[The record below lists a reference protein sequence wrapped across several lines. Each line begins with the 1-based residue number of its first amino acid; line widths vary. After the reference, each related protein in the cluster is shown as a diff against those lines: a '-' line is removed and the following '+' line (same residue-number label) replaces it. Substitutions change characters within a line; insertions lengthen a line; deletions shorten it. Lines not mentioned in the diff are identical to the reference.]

1 MAIPKAMQERYDEI
15 APLISEFCDDRLNDE
30 YKALCLHL
38 LEKLCR
44 KRPSP
49 LLGGREETWAAGI
62 VYAIDAN
69 NFIFDK
75 ANPYCMTAQDIADGF
90 NLSAS
95 TAGNKASELRRMFD
109 ISYLNTEWLL
119 QEHLQDNPA
128 VWMLKVDGFIVD
140 IRNMPLHIQKLA
152 FEKASSLM
160 YPVKTAFDFFADPEY
175 AAFRDGLTKKP
186 PI

>member
-1 MAIPKAMQERYDEI
+1 MAIPKAMQEKYDEI
-15 APLISEFCDDRLNDE
+15 ALLIAEFCDDRLNDE

-49 LLGGREETWAAGI
+49 LLGGREATWAAGI
-62 VYAIDAN
+62 VYAIATN

-109 ISYLNTEWLL
+109 ISYMNSEWVL
-119 QEHLQDNPA
+119 QVYLQDNPA

-140 IRNMPLHIQKLA
+140 IRHMPLHIQKLA
-152 FEKASSLM
+152 FEK
-160 YPVKTAFDFFADPEY
+160 
-175 AAFRDGLTKKP
+175 GLIP
-186 PI
+186 YVPGECDNVDS

>member
-1 MAIPKAMQERYDEI
+1 MVIPKAMQDKYDEI
-15 APLISEFCDDRLNDE
+15 APLIAEFCDDRLNDE

-62 VYAIDAN
+62 VYAIATN

-90 NLSAS
+90 RLSAS

-109 ISYLNTEWLL
+109 ISYMNDEWLL

-140 IRNMPLHIQKLA
+140 IRHMSLHIQKLA
-152 FEKASSLM
+152 FEK
-160 YPVKTAFDFFADPEY
+160 
-175 AAFRDGLTKKP
+175 GLIPYIPGECSKDDS
-186 PI
+186 

>member
-1 MAIPKAMQERYDEI
+1 MAIPKAMQEKYDDI
-15 APLISEFCDDRLNDE
+15 APLIAEFCDDRLNDE
-30 YKALCLHL
+30 YKGLCLHL

-62 VYAIDAN
+62 VYAIATN

-75 ANPYCMTAQDIADGF
+75 ANPYHMTAQELADGF

-95 TAGNKASELRRMFD
+95 TTGNKASELRRMFD
-109 ISYLNTEWLL
+109 ISYMNSEWVL
-119 QEHLQDNPA
+119 QVYLQDNPA

-140 IRNMPLHIQKLA
+140 IRHMPLHIQKLA
-152 FEKASSLM
+152 FEK
-160 YPVKTAFDFFADPEY
+160 
-175 AAFRDGLTKKP
+175 GLIP
-186 PI
+186 YVPGECDNIDS